1 MSTMT
6 ATQYDFLCNLVRK
19 ESAIVLEAG
28 KEYLVESRLAPIA
41 RREGLASVGEL
52 VQRLVA
58 SPAAPLRTQ
67 IVDAMTTN
75 ETSFFRD
82 VHPWQSLR
90 EEILP
95 EIFKSRSMTRRV
107 NIWCAACSS
116 GQEPYSLAMLIR
128 DDFPEEANG
137 WSIRIMATDLSE
149 TMVERCKAGT
159 FSQLEVNRGLPA
171 AMLMRHFTRDGLE
184 YRVDD
189 KVKRMV
195 EVRPANLVVPA
206 SMPQMIGGIDLV
218 MIRNVLIYFD
228 EATKAKILTSMHERM
243 KPDGFLMLGSSEVST
258 GLGTKFTR
266 HQVGRTI
273 YFRPGT

>member
-6 ATQYDFLCNLVRK
+6 ATQFDFLCDLVRK

-28 KEYLVESRLAPIA
+28 KEYLVESRLAPLA
-41 RREGLASVGEL
+41 RREGLSSVGEL
-52 VQRLVA
+52 VQRLA
-58 SPAAPLRTQ
+58 TSPGAPLRTQ
-67 IVDAMTTN
+67 VVDAMTTN

-95 EIFKSRSMTRRV
+95 ELFRLRAGVKRLNV
-107 NIWCAACSS
+107 WCAACSS

-128 DDFPEEANG
+128 DDFPEQANG
-137 WSIRIMATDLSE
+137 WNIRIVATDLSE

-184 YRVDD
+184 YRVDE

-195 EVRPANLVVPA
+195 EVRPANLVVPS
-206 SMPQMIGGIDLV
+206 SMPQMGGIDLV

-228 EATKAKILTSMHERM
+228 EATKAQILTSMHERM
-243 KPDGFLMLGSSEVST
+243 KNDGYLLLGSSEVSA
-258 GLGTKFTR
+258 GLGAKFAR
-266 HQVGRTI
+266 HQTGRTI
-273 YFRPGT
+273 YFRPAT

>member
-6 ATQYDFLCNLVRK
+6 THQFAFLCDLVRK
-19 ESAIVLEAG
+19 ESAIVLEPG

-41 RREGLASVGEL
+41 RREGLASVGDL
-52 VQRLVA
+52 VQRLVT
-58 SPAAPLRTQ
+58 SPGAPLRTQ

-82 VHPWQSLR
+82 VHPWQTLR

-95 EIFKSRSMTRRV
+95 ELFRMRAGVKRLNV
-107 NIWCAACSS
+107 WCAACSS

-128 DDFPEEANG
+128 DDFPEQAAT
-137 WSIRIMATDLSE
+137 WAIRIMATDLSE
-149 TMVERCKAGT
+149 TMVQRCKDGA

-171 AMLMRHFTRDGLE
+171 AMLMRHFTRDGME

-189 KVKRMV
+189 KVKRLV
-195 EVRPANLVVPA
+195 DVRPANLVVP
-206 SMPQMIGGIDLV
+206 STMPQMGGIDIV

-228 EATKAKILTSMHERM
+228 EATKVKILGGVRERM
-243 KPDGFLMLGSSEVST
+243 KSDGYLMLGSSEVST
-258 GLGTKFTR
+258 GLGARFTR
-266 HQVGRTI
+266 HQTGRTI
-273 YFRPGT
+273 YFRPGD